1 LTYTVATDASGNYEV
16 SDIPEG
22 NWIVRAAAL
31 PSSNYEMVYDSD
43 SVASATDWV
52 VMAAVPSAGEAT
64 ADFATALTAEA
75 VAAGVTDSLGESE
88 LPETGPQYVVGVL
101 IMALVLML
109 LGMFLVTM
117 NLVLRRE

>member
-1 LTYTVATDASGNYEV
+1 
-16 SDIPEG
+16 
-22 NWIVRAAAL
+22 
-31 PSSNYEMVYDSD
+31 M
-43 SVASATDWV
+43 
-52 VMAAVPSAGEAT
+52 PSAGEAT